1 MLRNLER
8 PEKLLAVLKH
18 PRAVIWNS
26 LPAGGTEF
34 LPSIGGFHFL
44 SGSIALNNYTCN
56 SLERKMLKQTN
67 KTKNK
72 TKTNKKTKKHPQ
84 TPLPRILPVSV
95 LANRTDDK
103 TFFFPVVAI
112 FLFY

>member
-1 MLRNLER
+1 MLRNLEAR
-8 PEKLLAVLKH
+8 KASCSAETH

-72 TKTNKKTKKHPQ
+72 TKTNKKTPPNPSSQ
-84 TPLPRILPVSV
+84 NTSS
-95 LANRTDDK
+95 
-103 TFFFPVVAI
+103 
-112 FLFY
+112 